1 MKHLRIEPY
10 TKVAEQQ
17 VIELWVACNLTKP
30 WNDPTLDIK
39 RKLDDSPDLFYLAW
53 IKDNLAGT
61 CMAGYDGHRGWIYY
75 LGVAPQF
82 QGKGVAQLL
91 VEHGEKHLIKIGCPK
106 INLMVRK
113 TNNRVIGFYEKVGYS
128 DDPVVVLSKRLV
140 NDGQ

>member
-10 TKVAEQQ
+10 TKDAEQR
-17 VIELWVACNLTKP
+17 VIELWIACNLTRS
-30 WNDPTLDIK
+30 WNDPIRDIQ

-53 IKDNLAGT
+53 IKDLLVGT
-61 CMAGYDGHRGWIYY
+61 CMAGYDGHRGSIYY

-82 QGKGVAQLL
+82 QGKGVATKLI
-91 VEHGEKHLIKIGCPK
+91 EYGEKQLTKIGCPK

-113 TNNRVIGFYEKVGYS
+113 TNATVIEFYENAGYN
-128 DDPVVVLSKRLV
+128 DDPVMVLSKRLI